1 MPQLTE
7 GELGVLLN
15 AGNGLSTS
23 AQKAS
28 KDALQRVRMQVVVYV
43 APREQ
48 S

>member
-1 MPQLTE
+1 MAQLAE
-7 GELGVLLN
+7 GEFGVLLN

-28 KDALQRVRMQVVVYV
+28 EDALQRVRMQVVEYF
-43 APREQ
+43 ALREQ

>member
-1 MPQLTE
+1 MAQLTK

-15 AGNGLSTS
+15 ARYGLSTS

-28 KDALQRVRMQVVVYV
+28 EDALQRVRMQVVVYV